1 MLNIWYTVYA
11 DMVVIRVF
19 EFLYSFFEIAFQIIS
34 DHFYIPQK
42 VAHF

>member
-1 MLNIWYTVYA
+1 MLNILDTVYA

-19 EFLYSFFEIAFQIIS
+19 EFLYSFFEIGFPIIS

-42 VAHF
+42 VTHF